1 MNFSELGLSPET
13 VQAITDLGFETPTP
27 IQEKVIPILLE
38 SKGDVVGLAQ
48 TGTGKTAA
56 FGLPIAERM
65 DPDNKNAQALILC
78 PTRELCLQI
87 AEDIRDFIKY
97 KKGIKVLPVYG
108 GTSIDTQ
115 IREIRKGVQIIVA
128 TPGRMLDLINR
139 RAISV
144 TSVEILVLD
153 EADEM
158 LNMGFKDDL
167 DGILKDTPNEKQ
179 TLLFSAT
186 MPREV
191 ASIAKN
197 YMNDPQEISVGK
209 RNSGADNVKHQYYI
223 VHARDRY
230 LALKR
235 ILDINPNIYGVVFC
249 RTREE
254 TKTVADNLMQDGY
267 NADALHGDLSQSQRD
282 YVMARFRTRTLQ
294 ILVATDVAARGIDV
308 DSITHVINYNLP
320 DDSEVYTHRS
330 GRTGRAGKSG
340 ISIIILNAREKGRI
354 REFERIVNKKFEY
367 VPIPDG
373 YNICE
378 KQLFHLIDK
387 MEKVEIDET
396 QIAPYMEAVMAKLE
410 WLDKEEIIKHFVS
423 LEFNRF
429 LTYYKNAK
437 DINVDENAERN
448 PRRRDEVG
456 PDGEERPRREDREP
470 RTPRQTEAGYS
481 RFFINIGKKDGIV
494 PAEML
499 KLINGATNDHDI
511 NIGVIDLMGTFSF
524 FEASEAHKQKILDS
538 FQNIEYN
545 GREVRIEVAEAS
557 QGGGAGGERRG
568 GSRGGDRDRSGD
580 RGGYRGGDRGGDRG
594 GYRGGDRGG
603 DRRSSGGDRGGYRGG
618 ESSGGGERRS
628 GGYRG
633 GESSGS
639 GERRSGGYRGGEGSG
654 GGERRSGG
662 GYRGGES
669 GGGDRRRR

>member
-13 VQAITDLGFETPTP
+13 IQAITDLGFETPTP

-65 DPDNKNAQALILC
+65 DADNKNAQALILC

-87 AEDIRDFIKY
+87 AGDIKDFIKY

-144 TSVEILVLD
+144 TNVEILVLD

-158 LNMGFKDDL
+158 LNMGFKEDL
-167 DGILKDTPNEKQ
+167 DGILRDTPSEKQ

-191 ASIAKN
+191 SSIAKN

-254 TKTVADNLMQDGY
+254 TKTVADNLIQDGY

-282 YVMARFRTRTLQ
+282 YVMQRFRTRTLQ

-340 ISIIILNAREKGRI
+340 VSIIIVNAREKSRV

-373 YNICE
+373 YKICE

-396 QIAPYMEAVMAKLE
+396 QISPYMEAVMAKLE

-437 DINVDENAERN
+437 DINVDENSERT
-448 PRRRDEVG
+448 PRRRDENGVE
-456 PDGEERPRREDREP
+456 GEERPRRDREE
-470 RTPRQTEAGYS
+470 RTPRVTEEGYS
-481 RFFINIGKKDGIV
+481 RFFINIGKKDGIM

-499 KLINGATNDHDI
+499 KLINSATNDHDI
-511 NIGVIDLMGTFSF
+511 RIGVIDLMGTFSF
-524 FEASEAHKQKILDS
+524 FEASEEHKQKILDS

-545 GREVRIEVAEAS
+545 GRDVRIEVAEAS
-557 QGGGAGGERRG
+557 QAGGAGGGERRE
-568 GSRGGDRDRSGD
+568 RSGGD

-603 DRRSSGGDRGGYRGG
+603 DRRSSGGYRGG
-618 ESSGGGERRS
+618 EGSGGGERRS
-628 GGYRG
+628 
-633 GESSGS
+633 
-639 GERRSGGYRGGEGSG
+639 SGGYRGGEGSG

-662 GYRGGES
+662 GYRGGEGGGGGERRSSGGYRGGES

>member
-65 DPDNKNAQALILC
+65 DADNKNAQALILC

-87 AEDIRDFIKY
+87 AGDIKDFIKY

-108 GTSIDTQ
+108 GASIDTQ

-139 RAISV
+139 RAIAV
-144 TSVEILVLD
+144 THVEILVLD

-167 DGILKDTPNEKQ
+167 DGILKDTPKEKQ

-191 ASIAKN
+191 SIIAKN
-197 YMNDPQEISVGK
+197 YMNEPQEISVGK
-209 RNSGADNVKHQYYI
+209 RNSGADNVKHKYFI

-230 LALKR
+230 TALKR
-235 ILDINPNIYGVVFC
+235 ILDYNPTIYGVVFC

-254 TKTVADNLMQDGY
+254 TKMVADHLMQDGY

-282 YVMARFRTRTLQ
+282 YVMGRFRTRTLQ

-340 ISIIILNAREKGRI
+340 TSIIIINAREKSRI
-354 REFERIVNKKFEY
+354 REFERIVNKKIEY
-367 VPIPDG
+367 TPIPDG

-396 QIAPYMEAVMAKLE
+396 QISPYMEAVMAKLE

-429 LTYYKNAK
+429 LTYYKEAR
-437 DINVDENAERN
+437 DINVDENAERLS
-448 PRRRDEVG
+448 RRRDDLPE
-456 PDGEERPRREDREP
+456 GEERPRRDREE

-499 KLINGATNDHDI
+499 KLINNATNDHEI
-511 NIGVIDLMGTFSF
+511 RIGVIDLMGTFSF
-524 FEASEAHKQKILDS
+524 FEASEVHKQKILDS
-538 FQNIEYN
+538 FKDIEYN

-557 QGGGAGGERRG
+557 QSGGGERR
-568 GSRGGDRDRSGD
+568 SS
-580 RGGYRGGDRGGDRG
+580 GGYRGGDRSERRSSYGGGDR
-594 GYRGGDRGG
+594 
-603 DRRSSGGDRGGYRGG
+603 
-618 ESSGGGERRS
+618 EHGGERRRSS

-633 GESSGS
+633 GESG
-639 GERRSGGYRGGEGSG
+639 GRERRSS
-654 GGERRSGG
+654 G

>member
-65 DPDNKNAQALILC
+65 DANNKNAQALILC

-87 AEDIRDFIKY
+87 AEDIKDFIKY
-97 KKGIKVLPVYG
+97 KKGVKVLPVYG
-108 GTSIDTQ
+108 GSSIDTQ

-144 TSVEILVLD
+144 TNIEILVLD

-158 LNMGFKDDL
+158 LNMGFKEDL
-167 DGILKDTPNEKQ
+167 DGILRDTPSEKQ

-191 ASIAKN
+191 SSIAKN

-254 TKTVADNLMQDGY
+254 TKTIADNLIQDGY

-282 YVMARFRTRTLQ
+282 YVMQRFRTRTLQ

-340 ISIIILNAREKGRI
+340 VSIIIVNAREKSRV

-373 YNICE
+373 YKICE

-396 QIAPYMEAVMAKLE
+396 QISPYMEAVMAKLE

-437 DINVDENAERN
+437 DINVDENAERT
-448 PRRRDEVG
+448 PRRRDEG
-456 PDGEERPRREDREP
+456 AIEGEERPRRDREE
-470 RTPRQTEAGYS
+470 RTPRQTEEGYS

-499 KLINGATNDHDI
+499 KLINSATNDHEI
-511 NIGVIDLMGTFSF
+511 RIGVIDLMGTFSF

-557 QGGGAGGERRG
+557 QAGGT
-568 GSRGGDRDRSGD
+568 GGDRRERSGD

-603 DRRSSGGDRGGYRGG
+603 DRRSSGGYRGGEGGGGGERRSSGGYRGG
-618 ESSGGGERRS
+618 ESSGGD
-628 GGYRG
+628 
-633 GESSGS
+633 
-639 GERRSGGYRGGEGSG
+639 RRSGGYRGGEGSG
-654 GGERRSGG
+654 GGERRSSG

-669 GGGDRRRR
+669 SGGDRRRR

>member
-65 DPDNKNAQALILC
+65 DANNKNAQALILC

-87 AEDIRDFIKY
+87 AEDIKDFIKY
-97 KKGIKVLPVYG
+97 KKGVKVLPVYG
-108 GTSIDTQ
+108 GSSIDTQ

-144 TSVEILVLD
+144 TNIEILVLD

-158 LNMGFKDDL
+158 LNMGFKEDL
-167 DGILKDTPNEKQ
+167 DGILRDTPSEKQ

-191 ASIAKN
+191 SSIAKN

-254 TKTVADNLMQDGY
+254 TKTIADNLIQDGY

-282 YVMARFRTRTLQ
+282 YVMQRFRTRTLQ

-340 ISIIILNAREKGRI
+340 VSIIIVNAREKSRV

-373 YNICE
+373 YKICE

-396 QIAPYMEAVMAKLE
+396 QISPYMEAVMAKLE

-437 DINVDENAERN
+437 DINVDENAERA
-448 PRRRDEVG
+448 PRRRDEG
-456 PDGEERPRREDREP
+456 AIEGEERPRRDREE
-470 RTPRQTEAGYS
+470 RTPRQTEEGYS

-499 KLINGATNDHDI
+499 KLINSATNDHEI
-511 NIGVIDLMGTFSF
+511 RIGVIDLMGTFSF

-557 QGGGAGGERRG
+557 QAGAAGGERRE
-568 GSRGGDRDRSGD
+568 RSGD

-594 GYRGGDRGG
+594 GYRGGDRSG
-603 DRRSSGGDRGGYRGG
+603 DRRSSGGYRGGEGSGGGERRSSGGYRGG
-618 ESSGGGERRS
+618 ESSGGD
-628 GGYRG
+628 
-633 GESSGS
+633 
-639 GERRSGGYRGGEGSG
+639 RRSGGYRGGEGSG
-654 GGERRSGG
+654 GGERRSSG

-669 GGGDRRRR
+669 SGGDRRRR